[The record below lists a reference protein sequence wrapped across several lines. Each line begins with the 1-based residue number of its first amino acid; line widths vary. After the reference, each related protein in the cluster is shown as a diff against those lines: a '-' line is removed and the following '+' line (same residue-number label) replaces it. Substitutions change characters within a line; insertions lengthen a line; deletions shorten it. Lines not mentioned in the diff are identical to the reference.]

1 MRSGF
6 AFGRHKMKCKA
17 RHPPGDEIYR
27 DGQVSIFEVDG
38 RKNKIYCQNLCLLSK
53 MFLDHKSLFYDVEPF
68 LFYVMTEFDD
78 VGARFVGYFSKEKC
92 SPKDYNVSCIMTL
105 PVRQRQG
112 WGGFLIDFSY
122 LLSKKERRTGSPEK
136 PLSALGA
143 IGYKNYWT
151 LAIMRYL
158 KTARPQPTL
167 EDISRATSMTL
178 EDIYNILLQQG
189 MITTQAVTPTSA
201 RPSPGHSIK
210 FPRGRKNGIARRH
223 LQRTNTQKDEEGSK
237 QGSPFILP
245 TRYDISWDP
254 DTVDRWLDR
263 WEQKGYLKVKPEKL
277 KWTPFFLTRTR
288 ATGEILQSE
297 MGIGIETLSGAP
309 KTPVLPSENG
319 SPATVDG
326 SNREKLPAP
335 DPREGVTENKA
346 AAGDGLA
353 GGSETPVDRLFD
365 DVLADS
371 VTTPK
376 KQLRSRANKDDIV
389 RPADF
394 RTRSARGRNEIHL
407 PPLRQTRSSRRLIV
421 GEEDDRDLQHFAD
434 DNHPDD
440 LATVPAK
447 RCGGR
452 LSRKPSPAAPCD
464 EAPPQPRSSSSST
477 TSRKRRRIDTPSRN
491 GSLSPSEPTS
501 EVTGERRVDLL
512 DHPPKSAIN
521 LVNGQSNQLNGVS
534 WPPSRPAEH
543 PVTDAAEK
551 GGEEPVRDHSHSNG
565 ANGFCDG
572 DLKTEDVG
580 TPLTGVT
587 SQLSASSDHT
597 VVVTNQVKGVGLPGK
612 SPNSIQPPTVI
623 MEPRPLILADGTVDF
638 SEVHDSDL
646 DAEGDTDDEM

>member
-346 AAGDGLA
+346 ATGDGLA
-353 GGSETPVDRLFD
+353 GGSETPADRLFD

-376 KQLRSRANKDDIV
+376 KQLRSRAKDDIV

-421 GEEDDRDLQHFAD
+421 GEEDDRDVQHIAD

-440 LATVPAK
+440 LAAVPAK